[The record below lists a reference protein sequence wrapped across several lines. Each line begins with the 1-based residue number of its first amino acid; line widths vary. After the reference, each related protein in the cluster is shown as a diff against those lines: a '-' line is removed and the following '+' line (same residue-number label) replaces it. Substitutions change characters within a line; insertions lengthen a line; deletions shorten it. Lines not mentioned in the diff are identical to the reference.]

1 MSTFVLVHGS
11 WHAGWCWHKIV
22 ARLERAGH
30 RALAL
35 DLPGHGRDRR
45 PLAGITLADY
55 VQCVTDVLDR
65 ESEPVI
71 LVGHSRGGIVISQAA
86 EARPDKVRAL
96 VYLAAFLVPD
106 GGTALELALSDR
118 DSLVLPNLHVDR
130 AGGFDMLAE
139 RAYRKALYADCS
151 DDDVTLARLLLTPE
165 PSAPAAT
172 PLRLSDENY
181 GRVPRTYIEL
191 TLDRAVSVTLQRRM
205 VEGMSCH
212 AVRSLHTSHSAYF
225 SAPDELTEQ
234 LLATGIL

>member
-11 WHAGWCWHKIV
+11 WHAGWCWHKIA

-30 RALAL
+30 RALAP

-65 ESEPVI
+65 EHEPVT
-71 LVGHSRGGIVISQAA
+71 LVGHSRGGIVISQTA

-96 VYLAAFLVPD
+96 VYLAAFLVPH

-151 DDDVTLARLLLTPE
+151 DDDIALARLLLTPE

-172 PLRLSDENY
+172 PLRLSDANY
-181 GRVPRTYIEL
+181 GRVPRIYIEL

-205 VEGMSCH
+205 VEGMPCRE
-212 AVRSLHTSHSAYF
+212 VRSLHTSHSAYF
-225 SAPDELTEQ
+225 SAPDELTNH
-234 LLATGIL
+234 LLETAVS

>member
-30 RALAL
+30 RALAP

-45 PLAGITLADY
+45 ALTGIGLDDY
-55 VQCVTDVLDR
+55 VRCVTDLLDR
-65 ESEPVI
+65 EPDPVI
-71 LVGHSRGGIVISQAA
+71 LVGHSRGGIVISQVA
-86 EARPDKVRAL
+86 EARPDKVLAL

-106 GGTALELALSDR
+106 GGTALELALADR
-118 DSLVLPNLHVDR
+118 DSLVLPNLQLDR
-130 AGGFDMLAE
+130 AAGWDMLAE
-139 RAYRKALYADCS
+139 PAYRETLYADCT
-151 DDDVTLARLLLTPE
+151 DDDIALARLLLTPE

-172 PLRLSDENY
+172 PLRLSDDHY

-191 TLDRAVSVTLQRRM
+191 TRDRAVSVALQRRM
-205 VEGMSCH
+205 VKTMPCRE
-212 AVRSLHTSHSAYF
+212 VRSLDTSHSAYF

-234 LLATGIL
+234 LLAVRIS